1 MEVIVRIDE
10 KQTKELL
17 KAVIVEL
24 IEEQPK
30 VFGDI
35 LLETL
40 EDVGLARAIQEGR
53 RDDFVSEESVFD
65 L

>member
-1 MEVIVRIDE
+1 MEVIVTIGER
-10 KQTKELL
+10 QTKELL
-17 KAVIVEL
+17 KAAFIEL
-24 IEEQPK
+24 IEEQPNI
-30 VFGDI
+30 FGDI